1 VVENLAGKMPAIKM
15 ILVAAGLI
23 VKEDQLLITQRRP
36 GKHGA
41 LKWEFPGGKIEMDED
56 PRKCLEREIREELGI
71 KVEAQQIVET
81 VFHKY
86 PDRSVL
92 LLFYR
97 CRFIS
102 GEPVAIDCHNFC
114 WIKPSQ
120 LNDFD
125 FLEADLDFIRRLA
138 TKNL

>member
-1 VVENLAGKMPAIKM
+1 M

-23 VKEDQLLITQRRP
+23 ISDGLLLITQRPP

-41 LKWEFPGGKIEMDED
+41 LKWEFPGGKIEKDED
-56 PRKCLEREIREELGI
+56 PRKTLEREIREELGI
-71 KVEAQQIVET
+71 EVEAQEIVET

-92 LLFYR
+92 LLFYK
-97 CRFIS
+97 CRFLS
-102 GEPVAIDCHNFC
+102 GEPAAIDCHNFC
-114 WIKPSQ
+114 WIKPTQ

-125 FLEADLDFIRRLA
+125 FLEADLDFIRGLA
-138 TKNL
+138 TKTL

>member
-1 VVENLAGKMPAIKM
+1 M
-15 ILVAAGLI
+15 IFVAAGLI
-23 VKEDQLLITQRRP
+23 FKDGLLLIAQRPP

-41 LKWEFPGGKIEMDED
+41 LKWEFPGGKIEKDED
-56 PRKCLEREIREELGI
+56 PRKTLQREIREELGI
-71 KVEAQQIVET
+71 EIETNEIVET

-86 PDRSVL
+86 PERSVL
-92 LLFYR
+92 LLFYK

-102 GEPVAIDCHNFC
+102 GEPSAIDCHDFR
-114 WIKPSQ
+114 WVKPSQ

-138 TKNL
+138 SQL